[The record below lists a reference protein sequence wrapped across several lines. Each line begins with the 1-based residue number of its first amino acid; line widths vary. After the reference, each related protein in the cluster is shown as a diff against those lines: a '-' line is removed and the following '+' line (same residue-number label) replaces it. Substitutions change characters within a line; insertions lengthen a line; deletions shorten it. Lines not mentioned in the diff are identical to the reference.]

1 MIGITQLELKIRS
14 LLRKHIPRDAEP
26 SLSYDPYDVEA
37 LQRNA
42 TGLLA
47 ELQFASPQTP
57 EEKCRLILGAIHNS
71 YPTKELTDE
80 YFSALEL
87 ALHDKSRLD
96 VPGQIVIGVGPG
108 RCGSTSLSEMLG
120 TISNSCGTHEGPPL
134 IFWRPR
140 SEQVDFHIRRFTV
153 LAEYYSVV
161 SDVSHWWLNAVD
173 QIWERLP
180 EAKVIGLVRDP
191 EECASSFMRIQGF
204 GKGSLNPWAPR
215 GEKFWRA
222 GLWDATYPSYPIPD
236 LSKVDPD
243 RVKLEQITRYVQ
255 EYNARMTELARS
267 QPDRMKLAPT
277 EDLSSAEVQAEI
289 FSIAKHRGES
299 AAWKLNVR
307 GVRDGKRNQIK
318 I

>member
-26 SLSYDPYDVEA
+26 SLSYDPYDVDA
-37 LQRNA
+37 LQRYA
-42 TGLLA
+42 AGLLA
-47 ELQFASPQTP
+47 ELRFASSQAP
-57 EEKCRLILGAIHNS
+57 EEKCRQILNAIHNS

-80 YFSALEL
+80 YFLALEL
-87 ALHDKSRLD
+87 ALRDKPRLD

-120 TISNSCGTHEGPPL
+120 TISNSCCTHEGPPL
-134 IFWRPR
+134 IFWRPMN
-140 SEQVDFHIRRFTV
+140 EQVDFHVRRFTM
-153 LAEYYSVV
+153 LAQYYSVV
-161 SDVSHWWLNAVD
+161 SDVSHWWLNAIG

-180 EAKVIGLVRDP
+180 ETKIIGLVRNP

-215 GEKFWRA
+215 GNNFWRT
-222 GLWDATYPSYPIPD
+222 GLWDATYPSYPVSD
-236 LSKVDPD
+236 LTKHDPD
-243 RVKLEQITRYVQ
+243 RVKQGQIARYVR
-255 EYNARMTELARS
+255 EYNAQMADLAES
-267 QPDRMKLAPT
+267 HPDQVKLAPT
-277 EDLSSAEVQAEI
+277 ENLSSPELQAEI